1 MRSDWPSS
9 GVTVDVPGAEVIV
22 VAVAV
27 GDVVGGG
34 VVVGGC
40 VGGGSGSGGSPVASD
55 LAGQSGM
62 TS

>member
-34 VVVGGC
+34 VGC
-40 VGGGSGSGGSPVASD
+40 GGGGSDSGGSPAVSD